1 MRRTHHFNHTGNYIF
16 ETDRMKMQILDKKT
30 FFLVLTSAVHE
41 LKNSSTDIMD
51 ADILNIW
58 YYTFLKLKLGF

>member
-1 MRRTHHFNHTGNYIF
+1 
-16 ETDRMKMQILDKKT
+16 MKMQILDKKT